1 MNQKQREALVDL
13 LLLGMFADGS
23 LKVSDDQK
31 LLSVIDEIGWQSY
44 QTPDLYFQSAIAK
57 ARDAADT
64 EAGTLARLKKI
75 NDGLDND
82 EISLCDAVITIPT
95 ADFASINLAQ
105 AVLIASY
112 EWFRVGDATPLAQL
126 EQGPLQRKPTRTELI
141 HAFEHLERELLVQP
155 AADRFLPELR
165 IEHNVKRREVETCD
179 RFPRPR

>member
-31 LLSVIDEIGWQSY
+31 LLSVIEEIGWESY

-75 NDGLDND
+75 RDSLASD
-82 EISLCDAVITIPT
+82 EIRQ
-95 ADFASINLAQ
+95 Q
-105 AVLIASY
+105 AI
-112 EWFRVGDATPLAQL
+112 ERL
-126 EQGPLQRKPTRTELI
+126 EKFLTLDGRPGVEESK
-141 HAFEHLERELLVQP
+141 FLERAKASLHG
-155 AADRFLPELR
+155 
-165 IEHNVKRREVETCD
+165 EHVA
-179 RFPRPR
+179 